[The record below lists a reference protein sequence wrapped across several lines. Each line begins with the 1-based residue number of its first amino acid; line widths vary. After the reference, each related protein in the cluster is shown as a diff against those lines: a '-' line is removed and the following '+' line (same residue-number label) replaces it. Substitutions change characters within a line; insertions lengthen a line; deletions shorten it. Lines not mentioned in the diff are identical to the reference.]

1 MKEFLKVFF
10 ASILAIVCVG
20 FGGFIALIVFAGA
33 FSSLS
38 APEPVVKKSS
48 MLEFD
53 MNANIQDAPVSLTQE
68 QLINEA
74 FGRGGPQTYSLR
86 QVLHALDEAADDM
99 RISGLYLKGSLQPR
113 NYGSGF
119 AAIKEVR
126 EAIESFK
133 EVSGKPVIAH
143 IVYPTDKDLYLAS
156 TADKIIMNPEGLIM
170 NAGMASEPIFFA
182 GFFEKYGI
190 GVQVTKAG
198 EFKSAAESFV
208 LKRMSAPAREQT
220 EALLGDM
227 WDEYVDALSSRGNMS
242 PAEFQALV
250 DSKGF
255 LNGRDALDA
264 GLVDE
269 LGFADSVI
277 RALKDATGEESE
289 KLEYKSTSLADYM
302 RVKSELVKGEHVA
315 VVYAEGPI
323 VVGEGGQGQVGGS
336 GLAREIRSLRGNED
350 VKAIVLRVNSPGGS
364 ALASEVIQHEIRLAK
379 EKMPVVVSMG
389 TVAASGGYWIS
400 VYADRIFAEP
410 NTITGS
416 IGVIGM
422 FMNVKEIAN
431 RYGFTFDVVKTGKF
445 ADALSIARPKTP
457 EEMAIVQREVDDVY
471 ADFLRKVS
479 EGREQPIAKIK
490 GIAEGRVWSGED
502 ALEIGLVDELGG
514 LRKAIAYAAKEAD
527 LGVGVSVRDYP
538 EPTDFIQEF
547 MENLTTTASLGTT
560 SASLRKFDEALGE
573 IKGISQWNDP
583 KGVYAVLPYRIY
595 AD

>member
-10 ASILAIVCVG
+10 ASILAIVFVG

-33 FSSLS
+33 YSSLN

-53 MNANIQDAPVSLTQE
+53 MNANIQDSPVSLTQE

-99 RISGLYLKGSLQPR
+99 RISGLYLKGSLRPR

-133 EVSGKPVIAH
+133 EVSGKPVIAY

-198 EFKSAAESFV
+198 EFKSAAESFL

-227 WDEYVDALSSRGNMS
+227 WDEYVDALSSRGDMS

-250 DSKGF
+250 DSKGL

-269 LGFADSVI
+269 LGFADTVI
-277 RALKDATGEESE
+277 RALKDVTGEESE

-315 VVYAEGPI
+315 VVYAEGSI

-527 LGVGVSVRDYP
+527 LGEEVSVRDYP
-538 EPTDFIQEF
+538 EPTDFIQEI
-547 MENLTTTASLGTT
+547 MENLTATASFGTT
-560 SASLRKFDEALGE
+560 SAPLRKFEEALEE

>member
-1 MKEFLKVFF
+1 MFF
-10 ASILAIVCVG
+10 ASMLAFVCVG
-20 FGGFIALIVFAGA
+20 FGGFIALIIFAGA
-33 FSSLS
+33 FSSIS

-48 MLEFD
+48 MLDFD

-86 QVLHALDEAADDM
+86 QVLRALEEAADDM
-99 RISGLYLKGSLQPR
+99 RISGLYLKGSLQPG

-126 EAIESFK
+126 EAIEAFK
-133 EVSGKPVIAH
+133 EVSGKPVIAYV
-143 IVYPTDKDLYLAS
+143 VYPTDKDLYLAS
-156 TADKIIMNPEGLIM
+156 VADKIIMNPEGMILA
-170 NAGMASEPIFFA
+170 AGMASEPIFFA

-208 LKRMSAPAREQT
+208 LKKMSDPAREQT
-220 EALLGDM
+220 EALLEDI
-227 WDEYVDALSSRGNMS
+227 WDEYVEAVSSRADMS
-242 PAEFQALV
+242 SAEFQALV
-250 DSKGF
+250 DSKGL
-255 LNGRDALDA
+255 LNGRAALDA
-264 GLVDE
+264 GIVDE

-277 RALKDATGEESE
+277 KALKEATGEESD
-289 KLEYKSTSLADYM
+289 KLEYKSTSLAEYM
-302 RVKSELVKGEHVA
+302 RAKSKLAKGQHVA

-323 VVGEGGQGQVGGS
+323 VVGEGGHGQVGGS
-336 GLAREIRSLRGNED
+336 GLAREIRSLRENED

-400 VYADRIFAEP
+400 AYADRIFAEP

-431 RYGFTFDVVKTGKF
+431 RHGFTFDVVKTGKF

-502 ALEIGLVDELGG
+502 ALEIGLVDEIGG
-514 LRKAIAYAAKEAD
+514 LQKAIAYAAKEAGLD
-527 LGVGVSVRDYP
+527 ERPPVRDYP
-538 EPTDFIQEF
+538 EPTDFLQEL
-547 MENLTTTASLGTT
+547 MENLTTTASLGV
-560 SASLRKFDEALGE
+560 AGAPLRKLDEAVEEL
-573 IKGISQWNDP
+573 KGISQWNDP
-583 KGVYAVLPYRIY
+583 KGVYAVLPYKIY

>member
-1 MKEFLKVFF
+1 MKEFLKMFF
-10 ASILAIVCVG
+10 ASMLAIVCVG

-53 MNANIQDAPVSLTQE
+53 MNANIQDSPVSLTQE

-86 QVLHALDEAADDM
+86 QVLHALDEAADDI

-133 EVSGKPVIAH
+133 EISGKPVIAH

-156 TADKIIMNPEGLIM
+156 AADKIIMNPEGLIM

-220 EALLGDM
+220 KALLGDM
-227 WDEYVDALSSRGNMS
+227 WDEYVDALSSRADMS

-250 DSKGF
+250 DSKGL

-269 LGFADSVI
+269 LGFADTVI
-277 RALKDATGEESE
+277 RALKDATGEESK
-289 KLEYKSTSLADYM
+289 KLEYKSTSLSDYM

-315 VVYAEGPI
+315 VVYAEGSI

-336 GLAREIRSLRGNED
+336 GLAREIRSLRENED

-400 VYADRIFAEP
+400 AYADRIFAEP

-431 RYGFTFDVVKTGKF
+431 RHGFTFDVVKTGKF

-527 LGVGVSVRDYP
+527 LGEGASVRDYP
-538 EPTDFIQEF
+538 EPTDFIQEL

-560 SASLRKFDEALGE
+560 SAPLRKFDEALEE

>member
-1 MKEFLKVFF
+1 MFF
-10 ASILAIVCVG
+10 ASMLAIVCVG
-20 FGGFIALIVFAGA
+20 FGGFIALVVFAGA
-33 FSSLS
+33 FSSIS
-38 APEPVVKKSS
+38 APEPVIKKEGV
-48 MLEFD
+48 LEFD
-53 MNANIQDAPVSLTQE
+53 MNANIQDSPVSLTQE

-86 QVLHALDEAADDM
+86 QVLQAIEEAADDM

-119 AAIKEVR
+119 AALKEVR

-133 EVSGKPVIAH
+133 EESGKPVIAH
-143 IVYPTDKDLYLAS
+143 LVYPTDKDLYLAS
-156 TADKIIMNPEGLIM
+156 AADRIIMNPEGLIM
-170 NAGMASEPIFFA
+170 NAGMSSEPIFFA

-220 EALLGDM
+220 KALLEDIWDDYVEALSDRT
-227 WDEYVDALSSRGNMS
+227 EMS

-250 DSKGF
+250 DTKGL
-255 LNGRDALDA
+255 LNGRDALEA
-264 GLVDE
+264 GIVDE

-277 RALKDATGEESE
+277 KALKEATGEESE
-289 KLEYKSTSLADYM
+289 KLEYKSTSLDDYM
-302 RVKSELVKGEHVA
+302 RAKSKSSKGEHIA
-315 VVYAEGPI
+315 VVYVEGAI

-336 GLAREIRSLRGNED
+336 RLAREIRSLRENDD

-364 ALASEVIQHEIRLAK
+364 ALASEVIQHEIRMAK

-400 VYADRIFAEP
+400 AYADRIFAEP

-431 RYGFTFDVVKTGKF
+431 RHGFTFDAVKTGKF
-445 ADALSIARPKTP
+445 ADALSIVRPKTP

-471 ADFLRKVS
+471 ADFIRKVS
-479 EGREQPIAKIK
+479 EGRKQPIAKIK

-502 ALEIGLVDELGG
+502 ALEIGLVDEIGG
-514 LRKAIAYAAKEAD
+514 LGKAIAYAAKEAD
-527 LGVGVSVRDYP
+527 LDESAAVRDYP
-538 EPTDFIQEF
+538 EPADFIQELI
-547 MENLTTTASLGTT
+547 ENMTTTASLG
-560 SASLRKFDEALGE
+560 SQNGPLRKIDEAINELN
-573 IKGISQWNDP
+573 GISQWNDP
-583 KGVYAVLPYRIY
+583 KGVYAVLPYKIL

>member
-1 MKEFLKVFF
+1 MFF
-10 ASILAIVCVG
+10 ASMLAIVCVG
-20 FGGFIALIVFAGA
+20 FGGFIALIILAGA
-33 FSSLS
+33 FSSIS

-68 QLINEA
+68 QLINDA
-74 FGRGGPQTYSLR
+74 FGRGGPKTYSLR
-86 QVLHALDEAADDM
+86 QVLVALEEAADDM

-113 NYGSGF
+113 NYGTGF

-133 EVSGKPVIAH
+133 NVSGKPVIAH
-143 IVYPTDKDLYLAS
+143 LVYPTDKDLYLAS
-156 TADKIIMNPEGLIM
+156 AADKIIMNPEGLIM

-208 LKRMSAPAREQT
+208 LKKMSAPAREQT
-220 EALLGDM
+220 KALLGDI
-227 WDEYVDALSSRGNMS
+227 WDEYVDALSRRADMS

-250 DSKGF
+250 DSKGL

-264 GLVDE
+264 GIVDE

-277 RALKDATGEESE
+277 KALKDATDEESE

-302 RVKSELVKGEHVA
+302 RAKSRRAKGEHIA

-336 GLAREIRSLRGNED
+336 GLAREIRSLREND
-350 VKAIVLRVNSPGGS
+350 NVKAIVLRVNSPGGS

-379 EKMPVVVSMG
+379 EKMPIVVSMG

-400 VYADRIFAEP
+400 AYADRIFAEP

-431 RYGFTFDVVKTGKF
+431 RHGFTFDVVKTGKF

-502 ALEIGLVDELGG
+502 ALEIGLIDELGG
-514 LRKAIAYAAKEAD
+514 LRKAIAYAAREAD
-527 LGVGVSVRDYP
+527 LGEGASVRDYP
-538 EPTDFIQEF
+538 EPTDFIQEL
-547 MENLTTTASLGTT
+547 MENLTTRASFGMTDAPLGR
-560 SASLRKFDEALGE
+560 LDEAIEE
-573 IKGISQWNDP
+573 IKAISQWNDP

>member
-1 MKEFLKVFF
+1 M
-10 ASILAIVCVG
+10 
-20 FGGFIALIVFAGA
+20 
-33 FSSLS
+33 
-38 APEPVVKKSS
+38 
-48 MLEFD
+48 
-53 MNANIQDAPVSLTQE
+53 
-68 QLINEA
+68 
-74 FGRGGPQTYSLR
+74 
-86 QVLHALDEAADDM
+86 
-99 RISGLYLKGSLQPR
+99 QPR

-143 IVYPTDKDLYLAS
+143 LVYPTDKDLYLAS
-156 TADKIIMNPEGLIM
+156 AADKIIMNPEGLILS
-170 NAGMASEPIFFA
+170 AGMASEPIFFA

-220 EALLGDM
+220 KALLGDI
-227 WDEYVDALSSRGNMS
+227 WDEYVEALSSRGNMS
-242 PAEFQALV
+242 PAEFQVLV
-250 DSKGF
+250 DSKGL

-269 LGFADSVI
+269 LGFLDTAI
-277 RALKDATGEESE
+277 RALKDVTGEESE

-302 RVKSELVKGEHVA
+302 RAKSELTKGEHVA

-336 GLAREIRSLRGNED
+336 GLAREIRSLRENED

-400 VYADRIFAEP
+400 AYADRIFAEP

-431 RYGFTFDVVKTGKF
+431 RHGFTFDVVKTGKF

-490 GIAEGRVWSGED
+490 GIAEEDLVGRGC
-502 ALEIGLVDELGG
+502 
-514 LRKAIAYAAKEAD
+514 
-527 LGVGVSVRDYP
+527 
-538 EPTDFIQEF
+538 T
-547 MENLTTTASLGTT
+547 
-560 SASLRKFDEALGE
+560 
-573 IKGISQWNDP
+573 
-583 KGVYAVLPYRIY
+583 
-595 AD
+595 

>member
-1 MKEFLKVFF
+1 MKGFLKMFF
-10 ASILAIVCVG
+10 ASMLAIVCAG
-20 FGGFIALIVFAGA
+20 FGGFIAIIALAGA
-33 FSSLS
+33 FSSIS

-53 MNANIQDAPVSLTQE
+53 MNANIQDSPVSLTQE

-86 QVLHALDEAADDM
+86 QVLRALEEAADDM

-143 IVYPTDKDLYLAS
+143 VVYPTDKDLYLAS
-156 TADKIIMNPEGLIM
+156 TADRIIMNPEGLIM
-170 NAGMASEPIFFA
+170 NAGMSSEPIFFA

-208 LKRMSAPAREQT
+208 LKRMSGPAREQT
-220 EALLGDM
+220 KALLGDI
-227 WDEYVDALSSRGNMS
+227 WDEYVDALSSRADMS

-250 DSKGF
+250 DRKGL

-264 GLVDE
+264 GIVDE

-277 RALKDATGEESE
+277 RALKEATGEKSE
-289 KLEYKSTSLADYM
+289 KLEYKSTSIADYM
-302 RVKSELVKGEHVA
+302 RSKSELTKGEHIA

-336 GLAREIRSLRGNED
+336 GLAREIRSLREND
-350 VKAIVLRVNSPGGS
+350 NVKAIVLRVNSPGGS

-400 VYADRIFAEP
+400 AYADRIFAEP

-431 RYGFTFDVVKTGKF
+431 RHGFTFDVVKTGKF
-445 ADALSIARPKTP
+445 ADALSIARPKSP

-471 ADFLRKVS
+471 ADFIRKVS

-514 LRKAIAYAAKEAD
+514 LRKAIAYAAKEAGLD
-527 LGVGVSVRDYP
+527 ERAPIRDYP
-538 EPTDFIQEF
+538 EPTDFIQEL
-547 MENLTTTASLGTT
+547 MENLTTTASLGTAGT
-560 SASLRKFDEALGE
+560 PLRKIDEAIE
-573 IKGISQWNDP
+573 EFNGISQWNDP
-583 KGVYAVLPYRIY
+583 KGVYAVFPYKIY